1 MGCPPEAQN
10 TPWMAAEELSL
21 LRERS
26 QNHGLPVGTEKTQG
40 VEGLV
45 TSLVVTSAWRK
56 LPAHLD
62 PESLP
67 SRKSPGH
74 EGSGL
79 NHRMETLKQGGGR
92 GASYTLQESFPGSQ
106 HVLESDTMMPRCS
119 G

>member
-1 MGCPPEAQN
+1 
-10 TPWMAAEELSL
+10 MATEKLSL

-26 QNHGLPVGTEKTQG
+26 PDHGLPVGTERTQG

-45 TSLVVTSAWRK
+45 TSLVVTSAWRM

-67 SRKSPGH
+67 SRKSPEH

-79 NHRMETLKQGGGR
+79 NYRTETLKKGEAR
-92 GASYTLQESFPGSQ
+92 EASHTLQEPPS
-106 HVLESDTMMPRCS
+106 
-119 G
+119 

>member
-1 MGCPPEAQN
+1 MDGRKGAVPPERKEPK
-10 TPWMAAEELSL
+10 PWASCGD
-21 LRERS
+21 REDARGG
-26 QNHGLPVGTEKTQG
+26 GLGYA
-40 VEGLV
+40 
-45 TSLVVTSAWRK
+45 LVVTSAWRK

-92 GASYTLQESFPGSQ
+92 GASYTLQEPFPGSQ
-106 HVLESDTMMPRCS
+106 HLLESDTMMPGCS